1 MKMHIRSILS
11 SYLTRKPISKSPI
24 FRSLGQNHFF
34 TSSTSR
40 SNQVIT
46 CKAAVCW
53 GAGEAVKVEEIQVEP
68 PKSSEVRVKMLYAS
82 ICHTDIL
89 CCSGFPLPL
98 FPKVPGH
105 EGVGMVESVGENVI
119 ALKEGDLVIPTYL
132 GECGEC
138 ENCRSGKTN
147 LCLEHPLTLN
157 GLMLDGTSRMSIR
170 GQRLYHLFSCSTWAE
185 YMVVNANYLVK
196 IDSRIA
202 LSEASFLS
210 CGFSTGYGAAWK
222 TAKVE
227 KGSSVAVLGLGAVG
241 LGVLEG
247 ARNQGAARIIGIDK
261 NERKR
266 EMGKDFGMTDFIN
279 PSKSNKPIS
288 ELVRELTGGEG
299 VDYSFECSG
308 IQSLINEVL
317 QPTKVGKGMLIV
329 IGAGNNASV
338 DINFLTLLLGRTIKG
353 CVFGGIKVQSDIPLL
368 VNKCINK
375 EIQLDDLLTHEI
387 QLEEIKKAYELL
399 KQPDCIKVLI
409 KI

>member
-53 GAGEAVKVEEIQVEP
+53 GEGEAVKVEEIQVEP

-82 ICHTDIL
+82 ICYTDIL

-98 FPKVPGH
+98 FPRVPGH

-138 ENCRSGKTN
+138 ENCR
-147 LCLEHPLTLN
+147 
-157 GLMLDGTSRMSIR
+157 MSIR
-170 GQRLYHLFSCSTWAE
+170 GQKLYHLFSCSTWAE

-196 IDSRIA
+196 IDSRIG

-210 CGFSTGYGAAWK
+210 CGFSTGYGADWK
-222 TAKVE
+222 AAKVE
-227 KGSSVAVLGLGAVG
+227 KGSSVAVLGLGAIG

-261 NERKR
+261 N
-266 EMGKDFGMTDFIN
+266 
-279 PSKSNKPIS
+279 
-288 ELVRELTGGEG
+288 
-299 VDYSFECSG
+299 
-308 IQSLINEVL
+308 
-317 QPTKVGKGMLIV
+317 
-329 IGAGNNASV
+329 
-338 DINFLTLLLGRTIKG
+338 
-353 CVFGGIKVQSDIPLL
+353 
-368 VNKCINK
+368 
-375 EIQLDDLLTHEI
+375 
-387 QLEEIKKAYELL
+387 
-399 KQPDCIKVLI
+399 
-409 KI
+409 